1 MFAELLL
8 GRAGETE
15 IVCASGRYDLG
26 DISNLGNNREVVL
39 LALLIDIT
47 GFCESSDQ
55 VIVHARRKS
64 FVQFAELG
72 DSGNGACAILT
83 SDFQAP
89 DDGAHESG
97 ELFRLFLE
105 KPVRGREGALGV
117 FHLFAE
123 KHDVLHA
130 LVQGGIAF
138 FRANNGRIDGAR

>member
-1 MFAELLL
+1 LFAELLL

-83 SDFQAP
+83 SDFQAL
-89 DDGAHESG
+89 DDGAYDAPCPRHCSTIC
-97 ELFRLFLE
+97 
-105 KPVRGREGALGV
+105 V
-117 FHLFAE
+117 HSSS
-123 KHDVLHA
+123 HA
-130 LVQGGIAF
+130 LRFAPISVGVMVYGLGGGIAN
-138 FRANNGRIDGAR
+138 FRKTSGRGVPSTTG